1 EYLGVAEEIDAR
13 YPLRLTT
20 GRLRDQWHSMSRT
33 GKVAALFTS
42 DEEAF
47 LEIHPD
53 DAQRLNLSS
62 DVLAKVSS
70 RRGSNILRVRINGDL
85 QPGLIFAPMHF
96 GRRFAPAALCNQ
108 LTLAAIDPISG
119 EPEFKHTAV
128 RVEPVIFPWQGT
140 VLRLNDRD
148 IYFHAAQRIARQF
161 PYASLSRIRRG
172 EREGFILRLAGEQAP
187 AAGEIHAWDQVLGM
201 DGIDI
206 LDYDDGRRGVRKRLC
221 IRGNQLHA
229 ARLFGEDA
237 TRDWLRELLLSAADV
252 QSYRHALFAPK
263 VPVDMGA
270 WVGSRGVCACTGV
283 DERTLR
289 QSIEAGALTLGQIA
303 QVCGA
308 GGECGSCKPEILD
321 IIRRVRQEVS

>member
-1 EYLGVAEEIDAR
+1 
-13 YPLRLTT
+13 
-20 GRLRDQWHSMSRT
+20 
-33 GKVAALFTS
+33 
-42 DEEAF
+42 
-47 LEIHPD
+47 
-53 DAQRLNLSS
+53 
-62 DVLAKVSS
+62 
-70 RRGSNILRVRINGDL
+70 
-85 QPGLIFAPMHF
+85 
-96 GRRFAPAALCNQ
+96 
-108 LTLAAIDPISG
+108 
-119 EPEFKHTAV
+119 
-128 RVEPVIFPWQGT
+128 
-140 VLRLNDRD
+140 
-148 IYFHAAQRIARQF
+148 
-161 PYASLSRIRRG
+161 
-172 EREGFILRLAGEQAP
+172 
-187 AAGEIHAWDQVLGM
+187 M

-221 IRGNQLHA
+221 IRGNRLHA

-237 TRDWLRELLLSAADV
+237 TRDWLRELLLSATDV

-289 QSIEAGALTLGQIA
+289 QSIEAGALTLSQIA